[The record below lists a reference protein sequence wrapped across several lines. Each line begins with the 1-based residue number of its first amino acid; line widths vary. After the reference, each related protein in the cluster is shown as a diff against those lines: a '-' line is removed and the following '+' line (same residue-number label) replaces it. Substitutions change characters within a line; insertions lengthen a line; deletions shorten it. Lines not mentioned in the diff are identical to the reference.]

1 MILVKIIRKSW
12 QVKSVTSVFGLYL
25 FDVVTVGSLMNDPFY
40 LFIFFYDITSI
51 QIRKI
56 SCISF
61 LKYDHFN

>member
-25 FDVVTVGSLMNDPFY
+25 FDVVIVGSLMNDPFY
-40 LFIFFYDITSI
+40 LFIFFYDIISI